1 MLRVEETQQAVEF
14 SAALIAKFDDV
25 KSRYPQGKQ
34 KSALLPILH
43 LTQAEFGWLS
53 SAAMDK
59 VAEYLGILPIEV
71 YEVATFYTMYF
82 LRPQGKYVL
91 EVCRTG
97 PCCLVGA
104 EKIMDHIEQ
113 RLGVKEGEVTPD
125 GLFSWRGVECLAA
138 CGFGPVLQIGP
149 EYTFYENLTP
159 ESVDKLIADLKS
171 GRDNQQSFQR
181 VNPVATV
188 DNKASEQE
196 YNNTILPPTDPTQRS
211 AEEI

>member
-1 MLRVEETQQAVEF
+1 MLKVENTVAPVSF
-14 SAALIAKFDDV
+14 SPELLKQFDEIV
-25 KSRYPQGKQ
+25 RRYPKGKQ

-43 LTQAEFGWLS
+43 LVQAEYGWVS
-53 SAAMDK
+53 SPAMDK
-59 VAEYLGILPIEV
+59 VAEYLQIQPIEV

-82 LRPQGKYVL
+82 MRPQGKYVL

-113 RLGVKEGEVTPD
+113 KLGVKEGEVTAD

-149 EYTFYENLTP
+149 EYTFYENLTS
-159 ESVDKLIADLKS
+159 ESVDQLIDDLKK
-171 GRDNQQSFQR
+171 
-181 VNPVATV
+181 
-188 DNKASEQE
+188 KA
-196 YNNTILPPTDPTQRS
+196 NN
-211 AEEI
+211 